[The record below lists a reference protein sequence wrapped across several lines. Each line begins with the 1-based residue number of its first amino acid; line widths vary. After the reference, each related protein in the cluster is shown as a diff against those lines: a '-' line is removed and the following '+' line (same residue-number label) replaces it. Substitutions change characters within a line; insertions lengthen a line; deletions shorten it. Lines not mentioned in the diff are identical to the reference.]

1 MATKTEIVES
11 DRGNGILEDYR
22 METSSGSIQPG
33 KEQHMKIVIAFIAGM
48 AFMFLITYI
57 TAKLVLWDDSVDFYG
72 DDEE

>member
-1 MATKTEIVES
+1 MNNKP
-11 DRGNGILEDYR
+11 R
-22 METSSGSIQPG
+22 

>member
-1 MATKTEIVES
+1 MDAASRTIAP
-11 DRGNGILEDYR
+11 R
-22 METSSGSIQPG
+22 

-48 AFMFLITYI
+48 AFMFLVTYI